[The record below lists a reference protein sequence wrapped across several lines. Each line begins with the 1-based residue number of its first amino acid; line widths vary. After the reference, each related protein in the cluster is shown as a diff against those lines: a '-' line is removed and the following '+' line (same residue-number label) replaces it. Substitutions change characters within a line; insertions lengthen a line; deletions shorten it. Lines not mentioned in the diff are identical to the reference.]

1 MPPFFMD
8 PAMRLLLTLCAA
20 LLLASCAP
28 ALPPSGGTI
37 ANFERIDRTVGT
49 GAVATPGAMVTV
61 HYTGWLYDEKAADK
75 HGKKFDSSL
84 DRAEPFQFVLGDHQV
99 IRGWDDGVDGM
110 RVGGKRTLMI
120 PPDYGYGDNGAGG
133 VIPPGASLV
142 FDVELLGVQPR

>member
-1 MPPFFMD
+1 
-8 PAMRLLLTLCAA
+8 MRLLLTLYAA

-37 ANFERIDRTVGT
+37 ASLERIDRTVGT
-49 GAVATPGAMVTV
+49 GAEATAGSMVTV
-61 HYTGWLYDEKAADK
+61 HYSGWLYEKKAADK

-84 DRAEPFQFVLGDHQV
+84 DRAEPFQFVLGGHQV
-99 IRGWDDGVDGM
+99 IRGWDDGVAGM

>member
-1 MPPFFMD
+1 
-8 PAMRLLLTLCAA
+8 MRFLLTLIAA

-28 ALPPSGGTI
+28 VLPPSGGTI
-37 ANFERIDRTVGT
+37 ASFERIDRTVGT
-49 GAVATPGAMVTV
+49 GAEATPGAMVTV

-84 DRAEPFQFVLGDHQV
+84 DRAEPFQFVLGGRQV
-99 IRGWDDGVDGM
+99 IRGWDDGVAGM
-110 RVGGKRTLMI
+110 RVGGKRTLMT

>member
-1 MPPFFMD
+1 
-8 PAMRLLLTLCAA
+8 MRLLLTLYAA

-37 ANFERIDRTVGT
+37 ASFQRIDRTVGT
-49 GAVATPGAMVTV
+49 GAEATTGSMVTV
-61 HYTGWLYDEKAADK
+61 HYSGWLYDEKAANK

-84 DRAEPFQFVLGDHQV
+84 DRAEPFQFVLGGHQV
-99 IRGWDDGVDGM
+99 IRGWDDGVAGM

>member
-1 MPPFFMD
+1 
-8 PAMRLLLTLCAA
+8 MRLLLTLCVA

-37 ANFERIDRTVGT
+37 ATFERIDRTVGT

-75 HGKKFDSSL
+75 HGKSSTARF
-84 DRAEPFQFVLGDHQV
+84 DRAEPFQFVLGGHQV

>member
-1 MPPFFMD
+1 
-8 PAMRLLLTLCAA
+8 MRFLLTLCAA

-37 ANFERIDRTVGT
+37 ATFERIDRNVGT

-75 HGKKFDSSL
+75 HGRKFDSSL
-84 DRAEPFQFVLGDHQV
+84 DRAEPFQFVLGGHQV

-142 FDVELLGVQPR
+142 FDVELLGVQRR

>member
-1 MPPFFMD
+1 
-8 PAMRLLLTLCAA
+8 MRLLLTLCVA

-37 ANFERIDRTVGT
+37 ATFERIDRTVGT

-84 DRAEPFQFVLGDHQV
+84 DRRAIPV
-99 IRGWDDGVDGM
+99 
-110 RVGGKRTLMI
+110 RVGRPSGHPR
-120 PPDYGYGDNGAGG
+120 
-133 VIPPGASLV
+133 
-142 FDVELLGVQPR
+142 LGRWR